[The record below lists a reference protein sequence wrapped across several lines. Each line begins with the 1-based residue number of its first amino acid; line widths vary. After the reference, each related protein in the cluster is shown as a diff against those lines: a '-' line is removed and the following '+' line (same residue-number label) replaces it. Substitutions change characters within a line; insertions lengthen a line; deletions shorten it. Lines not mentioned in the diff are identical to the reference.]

1 MTTNSNPTSNSIL
14 QGEQLEYLTDISPK
28 DRPWDVHRAQAQQV
42 EKLYQKTVY
51 DRLAVR
57 IRQCTGYLGFGWETE
72 LESGEKRLKLVMARF
87 CRVRHC
93 PVCWWRRSLM
103 WQARFLRVLPEIES
117 AFPTARWI
125 FLTLTVRNC
134 PITDLRST
142 IQHMNVSFNRMT
154 KRPEFARNTIG
165 WIRSTEVTRGRDGSA
180 HPHFHVLMM
189 VRPSYF
195 TINYVKQA
203 RWTELWKESA
213 RLDYTPIVHVQA
225 VKNRHG
231 SEHPLRGAIA
241 ETLKYSTK
249 PEDLMDRDW
258 LLELTSQ
265 VYHLRFISS
274 GGLLKEVLR
283 ESEEETDEDLM
294 LFDENGEQ
302 QVDPE
307 IFFAWHR
314 QIQRYVRV

>member
-1 MTTNSNPTSNSIL
+1 MTTNSTPTSNSIL
-14 QGEQLEYLTDISPK
+14 QGEQLEYLTDISPSDK
-28 DRPWDVHRAQAQQV
+28 PWDVHRAQAQQI

-72 LESGEKRLKLVMARF
+72 LETGEKRLKLVMARF

-93 PVCWWRRSLM
+93 PVCQWRRSLM
-103 WQARFLRVLPEIES
+103 WQARLLRALPKIES

-125 FLTLTVRNC
+125 FLTLTLRNC

-142 IQHMNVSFNRMT
+142 IQYMNVSLNRLT
-154 KRPEFARNTIG
+154 KRPEFTFNTLG
-165 WIRSTEVTRGRDGSA
+165 WIRSTEVTRGCDGSA

-189 VRPSYF
+189 MRPSYF
-195 TINYVKQA
+195 GRGYVTQA
-203 RWTELWKESA
+203 RWTELWRESA

-225 VKNRHG
+225 VKSRHG

-265 VYHLRFISS
+265 IHNLRFIGS

-294 LFDENGEQ
+294 LFDENSDQ

>member
-1 MTTNSNPTSNSIL
+1 MTTDSTPTSNPLL
-14 QGEQLEYLTDISPK
+14 QGEQLEFLTDISPSDK
-28 DRPWDVHRAQAQQV
+28 PWDQHRAQAQQV

-57 IRQCTGYLGFGWETE
+57 IRQCTGYLGFGWITE
-72 LESGEKRLKLVMARF
+72 PESGEKRLKLVMARF

-134 PITDLRST
+134 PLTDLRST

-154 KRPEFARNTIG
+154 KRPEFRWNTIG
-165 WIRSTEVTRGRDGSA
+165 WIRSTEVTKGRDGSA

-225 VKNRHG
+225 VKSRRG

-265 VYHLRFISS
+265 VYKLRFIGS
-274 GGLLKEVLR
+274 GGLLKDVLR

-314 QIQRYVRV
+314 RIQRYVRV